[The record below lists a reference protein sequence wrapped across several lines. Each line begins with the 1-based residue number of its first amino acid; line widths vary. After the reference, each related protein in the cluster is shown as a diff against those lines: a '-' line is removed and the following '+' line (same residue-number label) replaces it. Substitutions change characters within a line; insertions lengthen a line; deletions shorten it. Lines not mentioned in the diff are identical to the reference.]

1 MLKKLLLLVVMS
13 AFPLLAF
20 GQSGT
25 LTGTVM
31 DSDTGEP
38 LPGATVFLSDI
49 GQGSPTDLNGEYEIT
64 NIPYGT
70 YEAVVSFVGYVTIR
84 QTIEIDASR
93 VEQDFRL
100 RFDAVGLDD
109 VVVSGYAPQL
119 KREVTGSVSTVSAAE
134 IADVPLQNTEGL
146 LQGRAAGVNITATSG
161 EPGGAFRVQI
171 RGNGS
176 INAASEPLFIVD
188 GVPVSFSQSP
198 GNASNSPLNALNPD
212 DIESIEVLKDASSAA
227 IYGSQAA
234 AGVVLITT
242 KRGSE
247 GRTQISASVQAGTR
261 FSANRVDY
269 LGRDAYLDYLGEAFS
284 IATGQSFEDARA
296 NRANAMRSEFGS
308 PLAEEDLPGEPGSE
322 ERQAFLDQGLDLA
335 DTNWQEFVYDQGA
348 TQKYNVSVTGGSGDT
363 NFRLAGGYED
373 TQGMVFDSEFTRLNL
388 RTNLDHRFNDRFT
401 TGITFNT
408 SRYTRFGICQDGNFI
423 NCPPS
428 QAMFEPPFSFPYL
441 ADGDYNPN
449 TNFGINAN
457 PAVIKDEVEREVI
470 FLSILANATAD
481 FRINDW
487 LSVRGLVGIDYRD
500 TDDRRH
506 ETVIARPAEQGF
518 TSQDFRRVENSIA
531 NLVFNAN
538 YTFDDVHNVSG
549 FIGTEYRRDY
559 NQRIGLTG
567 EGFPGTFFSAL
578 NASTTPTRANG
589 FNTEYRFAGYFGNLK
604 YNYDQKYFLSFTGRY
619 DGSSRFGADTR
630 WGFFPSISGA
640 WTITQEDF
648 FNVSYIDDLKLRVG
662 FGTTGNAN
670 FPNDFAARGLY
681 SAIGSYQAQTGLT
694 PTQLANVNL
703 SWEEAQEL
711 NIGLDYAFL
720 EGRISG
726 AIDVYRKDTKDLLF
740 DRPLPTDSGF
750 GSITENIGSVR
761 NEGIEF
767 DIQSINVNTADF
779 TWSTRFNIA
788 FMRNEVLELPN
799 GETIDENDFLGEI
812 AEGQPLGQIR
822 AIRWAGVNPA
832 DGRPMWYDADGN
844 ITYNPDQTTDSFK
857 YKDGVANQVGGFGN
871 TLSYKAFTLDTFF
884 QFSFGQWAF
893 ANTDWFFTRT
903 PNFLMNLDEMLL
915 DRWREPG
922 DLTYIPRAALNGA
935 AYQET
940 ADFRTQTGTHAVY
953 NASYIRLKNVTLS
966 YNAPRAVT
974 ETIGVSNLR
983 LFVTGVNL
991 HTWTAWPFYDPEVAF
1006 DDTDIFNNITIASY
1020 PTARQV
1026 NAGIE
1031 LQF

>member
-20 GQSGT
+20 AQSGT
-25 LTGTVM
+25 LSGTIT
-31 DSDTGEP
+31 DSETGEP
-38 LPGATVFLSDI
+38 LPGATVFISDI
-49 GQGSPTDLNGEYEIT
+49 GQGSPSDLNGEYEIN
-64 NIPYGT
+64 NIPYGS
-70 YEAVVSFVGYVTIR
+70 YDVVVSFVGYLTLR
-84 QTIEIDASR
+84 RTIEIDASR
-93 VEQDFRL
+93 VEQDFEL
-100 RFDAVGLDD
+100 TFDNVGLDE

-119 KREVTGSVSTVSAAE
+119 KREITGSVSSVGSEE
-134 IADVPLQNTEGL
+134 IADVPFQNTEGL
-146 LQGRAAGVNITATSG
+146 LQGRAAGVNITTSSG

-176 INAASEPLFIVD
+176 INAPTQPLFIVD
-188 GVPVSFSQSP
+188 GVPISFSQAP
-198 GNASNSPLNALNPD
+198 GQASVSPLNSINPD

-234 AGVVLITT
+234 AGVVIITT

-247 GRTQISASVQAGTR
+247 GKTQISASVQTGTR
-261 FSANRVDY
+261 FSGNQVDY
-269 LGRDAYLDYLGEAFS
+269 VNRDQYLDYLGEAFAF
-284 IATGQSFEDARA
+284 ATGFEFEDARI
-296 NRANAMRSEFGS
+296 NRVNSIRGTYGS
-308 PLAEEDLPGEPGSE
+308 PLADDELPGEEGSE

-335 DTNWQEFVYDQGA
+335 DTNWQDFIYDEGV
-348 TQKYNVSVTGGSGDT
+348 TQKYNVSITGGSGET
-363 NFRLAGGYED
+363 NFRVSGGYED
-373 TQGMVFDSEFTRLNL
+373 TEGMVFDVDFTRLNL
-388 RTNLDHRFNDRFT
+388 RTNLDHRFNDRLN
-401 TGITFNT
+401 TGVTFNVART
-408 SRYTRFGICQDGNFI
+408 TRFGVCQDGNFI

-441 ADGDYNPN
+441 PDGEYNPN
-449 TNFGINAN
+449 TNFGIDTN
-457 PAVIKDEVEREVI
+457 PAVTQNEVDREVI
-470 FLSILANATAD
+470 TLSLFASATAD

-500 TDDRRH
+500 RDDSLF
-506 ETVIARPAEQGF
+506 ETQVARPAVGGQGV
-518 TSQDFRRVENSIA
+518 QDFRRVENSIA
-531 NLVFNAN
+531 NLVFSGN

-549 FIGTEYRRDY
+549 FVGGEYRRDY
-559 NQRIGLTG
+559 NQRIGLTAQ
-567 EGFPGTFFSAL
+567 GFPGTFFTAL
-578 NASTTPTRANG
+578 NAASDATRANG
-589 FNTEYRFAGYFGNLK
+589 FYTEYRFAGYFGTAK
-604 YNYDQKYFLSFTGRY
+604 YNYDQKYYLTLTGRY

-640 WTITQEDF
+640 WAITEEDF
-648 FNVSYIDDLKLRVG
+648 FNFDVVDNLRLRIG
-662 FGTTGNAN
+662 YGTTGNAAIGN
-670 FPNDFAARGLY
+670 FAARGLY
-681 SAIGSYQAQTGLT
+681 SAAGSYQGQTGLT

-711 NIGLDYAFL
+711 NIGLDYALL

-726 AIDVYRKDTKDLLF
+726 AIDVYQKDTEDLLF
-740 DRPLPTDSGF
+740 ARPLPSDSGF

-767 DIQSINVNTADF
+767 DIQSVNVNTNDF

-788 FMRNEVLELPN
+788 FMRNEVLELPD
-799 GETIDENDFLGEI
+799 GEPINEGDFLSEI
-812 AEGQPLGQIR
+812 AEGKPLGHIN
-822 AIRWAGVNPA
+822 AIRWAGINPA

-844 ITYNPDQTTDSFK
+844 ITYTPDQTTDAVD
-857 YKDGVANQVGGFGN
+857 YKDGVANRVGGFGN
-871 TLSYKAFTLDTFF
+871 TLSYKSFTLDTFL

-893 ANTDWFFTRT
+893 ANTDWYFTRT
-903 PNFLMNLDEMLL
+903 PNFTMNLDESVL

-922 DLTYIPRAALNGA
+922 DITYMPRAALNGA
-935 AYQET
+935 AYAET
-940 ADFRTQTGTHAVY
+940 ADFRVQEGTHAVY

-966 YNAPRAVT
+966 YRAPRAVT
-974 ETIGVSNLR
+974 ETIGVAGLR
-983 LFVTGVNL
+983 LFVTGINL

-1020 PTARQV
+1020 PTARQI